1 MSNFKKRILQSG
13 LLIVAAFMGLFA
25 CVGCEGNQKYDVAI
39 KVANNYG
46 QEWVFTLDNDELY
59 YEFEYTGE
67 EMTFGVDAY
76 YVYGDPQIGD
86 RWLDCA
92 GASINYFS
100 GSYWYK
106 SPEGEYGD
114 TRIIME
120 KGEYSIQYMTQ
131 NSSWNNRSV
140 MLYISSQ
147 GVPSWPRPTE
157 SWLVSEL
164 A

>member
-1 MSNFKKRILQSG
+1 MIKSKKKIIGVLIALV
-13 LLIVAAFMGLFA
+13 LLFTALIA
-25 CVGCEGNQKYDVAI
+25 CVGCAEERKDKKYDVAI

-46 QEWVFTLDNDELY
+46 QEWIFTPDVDELH

-67 EMTFGVDAY
+67 EMTVGVDEY
-76 YVYGDPQIGD
+76 YVYGDPQVGD

-140 MLYISSQ
+140 ILYIT
-147 GVPSWPRPTE
+147 VK
-157 SWLVSEL
+157 
-164 A
+164 

>member
-1 MSNFKKRILQSG
+1 MIKSKKKIIGVLIALV
-13 LLIVAAFMGLFA
+13 LLFTALIA
-25 CVGCEGNQKYDVAI
+25 CVGCAEERIDKKYDVAI

-46 QEWVFTLDNDELY
+46 QEWIFTPDVDELH

-67 EMTFGVDAY
+67 EMTVGVDEY
-76 YVYGDPQIGD
+76 YVYGDPQVGD

-140 MLYISSQ
+140 ILYIT
-147 GVPSWPRPTE
+147 VK
-157 SWLVSEL
+157 
-164 A
+164 

>member
-1 MSNFKKRILQSG
+1 MIKSKKKIIGVLIALV
-13 LLIVAAFMGLFA
+13 LLFTALIA
-25 CVGCEGNQKYDVAI
+25 CVGCAEERRDKKYDVAI

-46 QEWVFTLDNDELY
+46 QEWIFTPGVDELH

-67 EMTFGVDAY
+67 EMTVGVDEY
-76 YVYGDPQIGD
+76 YVYGDPQVGD

-140 MLYISSQ
+140 ILYIT
-147 GVPSWPRPTE
+147 VK
-157 SWLVSEL
+157 
-164 A
+164 